1 MATTTGAG
9 TDPDS
14 PSSPRGG
21 RADGPPLDA
30 ADLRHNLRWL
40 YTGRALRSF
49 ATAFLTV
56 VFPLYLAGEHLSSL
70 AVGAILTAGGVASA
84 GLMAVVGIAGD
95 RFGRRSML
103 VGLGAAGV
111 VGSVAMAATGN
122 PVVLT
127 VANGFGGV
135 GRGGGAGSGGAW
147 GPFFPAEQPLLAESV
162 PAEQRTTAFGRI
174 SFVGVLAGAA
184 GSLVAF
190 VPGILH
196 AHGVSLVSSYRLVFL
211 FGALCSAGVIVVS
224 LPLRERLAPRVR
236 PTSVPER
243 FAAPAEAPA
252 ASAPGTLSTRQLV
265 GRLGLTNA
273 LNGLGFGFLGPLLT
287 YWFHVRFGAGPTELA
302 ALYTVVN
309 LVSALPY
316 LGSAILARRLGA
328 VRTVVWT
335 RTVSVLLL
343 LAMAAVPTFALAG
356 LLFGLR
362 MAVNSLSIPARQSF
376 AMGVADERRRG
387 TVAALGSLPSMV
399 TASIS
404 PIVGGALMEELLA
417 TPLLGAALFMGAN
430 TIAYYLAFRR
440 TIPPEERKPLAAPA
454 PSAPAAGSATTGREP
469 VRRNADDD
477 GPTAP

>member
-1 MATTTGAG
+1 MTTTADAG
-9 TDPDS
+9 PAPE
-14 PSSPRGG
+14 PSGPPRGDAG
-21 RADGPPLDA
+21 RALPLDA

-56 VFPLYLAGEHLSSL
+56 VFPLYLAGEHLSSF
-70 AVGAILTAGGVASA
+70 AVGAILTVGGVASA

-95 RFGRRSML
+95 RYGRRSML
-103 VGLGAAGV
+103 VGLGAVGV

-162 PAEQRTTAFGRI
+162 PAERRTTAFGRI

-196 AHGVSLVSSYRLVFL
+196 AHGVSLTSSYRLVFL
-211 FGALCSAGVIVVS
+211 FGALCSAGVVVVS
-224 LPLRERLAPRVR
+224 LPLRERLATRSR
-236 PTSVPER
+236 PAPGPER
-243 FAAPAEAPA
+243 AGPVAPPSAG
-252 ASAPGTLSTRQLV
+252 APGTLSTRQLV

-302 ALYTVVN
+302 ALYTAVN

-316 LGSAILARRLGA
+316 LGSAVLARRLGS

-335 RTVSVLLL
+335 RSISVLLL

-376 AMGVADERRRG
+376 AMGVADEHRRG

-430 TIAYYLAFRR
+430 TVAYYLAFRR
-440 TIPPEERKPLAAPA
+440 TTPPEERKPVE
-454 PSAPAAGSATTGREP
+454 AT
-469 VRRNADDD
+469 A
-477 GPTAP
+477 PTAPTEGWRGRHQRPGRRTPP